1 MFSITGCTR
10 DKNELNQNSNS
21 RSNKTSQVNSVNTNS
36 SITAKT
42 TEEFTVTTAD
52 NKKISGSLYFTE
64 AKKNELQPLVI
75 LIHQFNQSRS
85 QWQNSF
91 IDSLLAAGYKAAAF
105 DIRGHG
111 SSDKQNGGLE
121 SILSD
126 PDQAPKDITA
136 VTEWAKKQ
144 KGIDSTRIAAIG
156 TSVGGNMALYG
167 ALNLGIKVSI
177 AVSNGKSTFEAF
189 TGYNELMMGRP
200 YFPKLKNVLLIC
212 GSKDGDHEAGE
223 KWIFENFCEDP
234 KELKVYDS
242 QKHGKFLIEEQS
254 DLEQIMINWLKKYL

>member
-1 MFSITGCTR
+1 MFSMTGCTR
-10 DKNELNQNSNS
+10 DKNEFNQNSNS

-36 SITAKT
+36 IRSEKTA
-42 TEEFTVTTAD
+42 EDFTVTTTD

-75 LIHQFNQSRS
+75 LIHQFSQSRS
-85 QWQNSF
+85 QWQSLF
-91 IDSLLAAGYKAAAF
+91 IDSLLTAGYKVIAF

-111 SSDKQNGGLE
+111 NSDKQNGTLE

-126 PDQAPKDITA
+126 PEQAPKDITA

-144 KGIDSTRIAAIG
+144 KGIDSSRIAAIG

-167 ALNLGIKVSI
+167 ALNLGVKVSI

-212 GSKDGDHEAGE
+212 GSKDGDHEAGQR
-223 KWIFENFCEDP
+223 WIYDNFCEDS
-234 KELKVYDS
+234 KEMKVYDS
-242 QKHGKFLIEEQS
+242 QNHGKYLIEEQT
-254 DLEQIMINWLKKYL
+254 DLDQIMINWLKKYL

>member
-1 MFSITGCTR
+1 
-10 DKNELNQNSNS
+10 
-21 RSNKTSQVNSVNTNS
+21 
-36 SITAKT
+36 
-42 TEEFTVTTAD
+42 
-52 NKKISGSLYFTE
+52 
-64 AKKNELQPLVI
+64 
-75 LIHQFNQSRS
+75 
-85 QWQNSF
+85 
-91 IDSLLAAGYKAAAF
+91 
-105 DIRGHG
+105 
-111 SSDKQNGGLE
+111 
-121 SILSD
+121 
-126 PDQAPKDITA
+126 
-136 VTEWAKKQ
+136 
-144 KGIDSTRIAAIG
+144 
-156 TSVGGNMALYG
+156 MALYG